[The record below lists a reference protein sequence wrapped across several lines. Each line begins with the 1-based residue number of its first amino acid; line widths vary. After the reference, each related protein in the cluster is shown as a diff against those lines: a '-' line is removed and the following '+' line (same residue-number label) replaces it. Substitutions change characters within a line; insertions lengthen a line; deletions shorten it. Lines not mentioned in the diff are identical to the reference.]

1 METPREDEA
10 EGNDYDDD
18 EFEDNGSVSN
28 NSDGDKGANERDDSI
43 ELCPEQE
50 STGPEQESTE
60 QNVLIPREECS
71 ISIENS
77 NRSIS
82 KKQKRKMFV
91 HLPASTCVSAQPT
104 ASRVIDAK
112 MWAQRR
118 ARDEERIINMKST
131 LMQTLSPP
139 KPTPIAWR

>member
-43 ELCPEQE
+43 EQC
-50 STGPEQESTE
+50 PEQESTE

-118 ARDEERIINMKST
+118 ARDEERITNMKST